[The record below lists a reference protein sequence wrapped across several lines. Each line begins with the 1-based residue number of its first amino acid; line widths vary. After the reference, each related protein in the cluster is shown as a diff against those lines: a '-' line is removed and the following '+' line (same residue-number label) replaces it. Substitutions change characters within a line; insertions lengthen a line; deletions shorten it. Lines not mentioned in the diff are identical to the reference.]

1 MEARFTWD
9 SPALWLIAL
18 LLVPAVVLAA
28 VEKADDTVD
37 SSRWTDQYD
46 DYFRKYTKRYFGPN
60 FDWRW
65 FKAQGIAESALKPK
79 AASHVGAQGVMQI
92 MPATFEE
99 IKDENPYFTHV
110 EEPRWNIAAGI
121 FYDRML
127 YKKWSDKV
135 AVTDDRLAFTFGSYN
150 AGLGNILNAWKRAGR
165 VEDPGE
171 QWAKTSPFAPGETRA
186 YVARIRGLMG
196 ED

>member
-1 MEARFTWD
+1 MKARITWD
-9 SPALWLIAL
+9 SPALWLIAMM
-18 LLVPAVVLAA
+18 LVPPVVLAA
-28 VEKADDTVD
+28 TKQVYTVD
-37 SSRWTDQYD
+37 SDRWTSEYD

-79 AASHVGAQGVMQI
+79 ASSHVGAQGVMQI

-99 IKDENPYFTHV
+99 IKAANPHFTHV

-121 FYDRML
+121 YYDRML

-165 VEDPGE
+165 VEEPGE
-171 QWAKTSPFAPGETRA
+171 QWRKTAPHAPSETRG
-186 YVARIRGLMG
+186 YVERIRELMG
-196 ED
+196 EG